1 MAAKKQRV
9 QIRVSPVDR
18 PFVFLYDITTSISF
32 KPENCSTK
40 TNNDFSLSSDGT
52 YLYYTFSFSQD
63 ATLGTNRLYFKV
75 IVDGKEIQQILFPD
89 AYTTNSGFIRST
101 GYGSTDENSYSLY
114 NVEIPNT
121 LISNY
126 NPSKA
131 GEGLFSVIRPI
142 INKRYS
148 NGETFKNELA
158 TTISSFVCMNEF
170 LTGAYVGTI
179 PGTPPVP
186 STTLIPT
193 GKFVAVGKA
202 MSPAIP
208 LNYIQWL
215 KNTLAST
222 LTWQIVANA
231 PHTITTPPILQP
243 LTTALE
249 LLGDLSGVQTPEG
262 IWALLCDIIMFS
274 IQSAPNR
281 IIPLAATCSDGS
293 SGTITWLPL
302 DIPSLT
308 HDFVYTVDWDVNN
321 TKLVEWVRQYIDI
334 DNKILSGTIEI
345 PLTEQTYPA
354 AVVIW
359 KGLKEITSDCKFYK
373 QQSSG
378 EKILLAIG
386 A

>member
-1 MAAKKQRV
+1 MAAV
-9 QIRVSPVDR
+9 
-18 PFVFLYDITTSISF
+18 T
-32 KPENCSTK
+32 
-40 TNNDFSLSSDGT
+40 
-52 YLYYTFSFSQD
+52 
-63 ATLGTNRLYFKV
+63 
-75 IVDGKEIQQILFPD
+75 
-89 AYTTNSGFIRST
+89 
-101 GYGSTDENSYSLY
+101 
-114 NVEIPNT
+114 
-121 LISNY
+121 NY
-126 NPSKA
+126 NPKKA
-131 GEGLFSVIRPI
+131 GEGLFGVVRPI

-148 NGETFKNELA
+148 NGEAFKTELA
-158 TTISSFVCMNEF
+158 NTISTFVCTNEF

-179 PGTPPVP
+179 PGTPPIP
-186 STTLIPT
+186 STMLIPT
-193 GKFVAVGKA
+193 GRFVAVGKA

-222 LTWQIVANA
+222 LTWRIVANA
-231 PHTITTPPILQP
+231 PHIITTPPILQP

-249 LLGDLSGVQTPEG
+249 LLGDLSSVQTPEG

-302 DIPSLT
+302 GIPSLT
-308 HDFVYTVDWDVNN
+308 HDFVYAVDWDVNN

-334 DNKILSGTIEI
+334 DNEILSGTIEI

>member
-32 KPENCSTK
+32 KSENCSTK
-40 TNNDFSLSSDGT
+40 TNKDFSLSSDGT
-52 YLYYTFSFSQD
+52 YLYYTFSFSRD

-89 AYTTNSGFIRST
+89 ADINNAGFIRTT

-114 NVEIPNT
+114 NVEIPSA

-126 NPSKA
+126 NPSKS
-131 GEGLFSVIRPI
+131 GEGLFSAIRPI

-148 NGETFKNELA
+148 NGEAFKNELA
-158 TTISSFVCMNEF
+158 NTISSFVCINES

-186 STTLIPT
+186 STELIPT
-193 GKFVAVGKA
+193 GRFVAVGKA

-208 LNYIQWL
+208 LNYVQWL

-222 LTWQIVANA
+222 LTWQIVANT
-231 PHTITTPPILQP
+231 PHVITTPPILQP

-249 LLGDLSGVQTPEG
+249 LLGDLSSVQTPEG
-262 IWALLCDIIMFS
+262 VWALLCDIIMFS

-308 HDFVYTVDWDVNN
+308 HDFVYAIDWDVNN
-321 TKLVEWVRQYIDI
+321 TKLVEWAKQYIDV
-334 DNKILSGTIEI
+334 DNEILYGTIEI
-345 PLTEQTYPA
+345 PLTEQMYPA
-354 AVVIW
+354 AAVVW
-359 KGLKEITSDCKFYK
+359 KGLKEITHNCKFYK

-378 EKILLAIG
+378 EKILLAT